1 MNELENVEAVEV
13 GDAEVIAN
21 FVRILHTPAAIVDA
35 DGYVRQV
42 NAAWSAI
49 TGPAAQNLLHLV
61 ATVDQH
67 VVETFLA
74 ALTPDLCPDPCEV
87 RLANGRWAQIQIQP
101 FECVD
106 ADLWLCTATDID
118 DLKTRHDRLA
128 ERTVMQSDLLDAS
141 GDCIKLIDVKG
152 NLIFMNEAGCTAL
165 GVKAETGFGQEWV
178 RLLPEG
184 SWASGE
190 VALEQ
195 ARAGEV
201 ARFAGRSQLP
211 GQPVEAWD
219 NLLTPMID
227 STGRVISILVV
238 SRNVSE
244 ETATREALRESQE
257 RLTMATAVG
266 GLGIWDFDIRTD
278 KLYCD
283 DTWHTIM
290 GRDPKNPI
298 ASMSEF
304 QPMIHPEDVEHATE
318 VPQTVASLM
327 ELGRDYTNTFRIVRP
342 HGEERWVRSAACLIQ
357 DSSGNASRAIGFVV
371 DITDSIRGQMALQEA
386 NQNLKRERAVLAQ
399 QSLEDALTGLPNR
412 RALTAEIE
420 RIATH
425 ARRAKT
431 SVSIAMIDLDFFKN
445 YNDFYGHLEGDTVLK
460 NFAACLAQ
468 VARDS
473 DFVARYGGEEFVLIL
488 TDTTEPEPA
497 LRRLFDLLDET
508 AMLHEKSPFG
518 RVTISCGCATFVD
531 TTDLEPETMLKA
543 ADQAMYEAKVAG
555 RNRYVLG

>member
-1 MNELENVEAVEV
+1 MNQSEKVEV
-13 GDAEVIAN
+13 GEAEVMAN
-21 FVRILHTPAAIVDA
+21 FVRILHSPAAIVDA
-35 DGYVRQV
+35 AGCVRQA

-49 TGPAAQNLLHLV
+49 AGPAALKLLHPV

-67 VVETFLA
+67 AVEA
-74 ALTPDLCPDPCEV
+74 

-106 ADLWLCTATDID
+106 ADLWLCTATDIH

-128 ERTVMQSDLLDAS
+128 ERSVIQNELLDAS
-141 GDCIKLIDVKG
+141 RDCIKLVDLNG
-152 NLIFMNEAGCTAL
+152 NLIFMNEAGCLAL
-165 GVKAETGFGQEWV
+165 GVNALTGFGQEWV
-178 RLLPEG
+178 RLLPES
-184 SWASGE
+184 SWPAGE
-190 VALEQ
+190 AALEQ

-219 NLLTPMID
+219 NLLTPTID
-227 STGRVISILVV
+227 SAGRVTSILVV

-266 GLGIWDFDIRTD
+266 GLGIWDFDIRTNE
-278 KLYCD
+278 LFCD
-283 DTWHTIM
+283 ATWHAIM
-290 GRDPKNPI
+290 GRDPQEPI
-298 ASMSEF
+298 ATMAEF
-304 QPMIHPEDVEHATE
+304 QPMIHPEDVHKATE

-327 ELGRDYTNTFRIVRP
+327 KLGHDYTNTFRIVRP
-342 HGEERWVRSAACLIQ
+342 DGEERWVRSAACLIQ
-357 DSSGNASRAIGFVV
+357 DGGGDAVRAVGFVV
-371 DITDSIRGQMALQEA
+371 DITDSVRGQLALQES

-420 RIATH
+420 RIASQS
-425 ARRAKT
+425 RRAQT

-445 YNDFYGHLEGDTVLK
+445 YNDFYGHLEGDNVLK
-460 NFAACLAQ
+460 NFASCLAQ

-497 LRRLFDLLDET
+497 LRRLFDLLAET
-508 AMLHEKSPFG
+508 AMPHEKSPFG
-518 RVTISCGCATFVD
+518 QVSISCGCATFAEATSLD
-531 TTDLEPETMLKA
+531 PTIMLKA

-555 RNRYVLG
+555 RNRFVLA